1 MSLTMTDMSKIRLM
15 DNKSNKSKSDN
26 ATNKTNTSRRIKID
40 SKKYYLHRYASQVN
54 KPLYDVFICYGNDEF
69 FECNDDDVHLN
80 FNAMLEE
87 RQELESGQEM
97 PRPRTGD

>member
-1 MSLTMTDMSKIRLM
+1 
-15 DNKSNKSKSDN
+15 
-26 ATNKTNTSRRIKID
+26 
-40 SKKYYLHRYASQVN
+40 LHRYASTVN

-87 RQELESGQEM
+87 RQEIASGQEM
-97 PRPRTGD
+97 PRPRTGDQKHINALLERRKQIRMN